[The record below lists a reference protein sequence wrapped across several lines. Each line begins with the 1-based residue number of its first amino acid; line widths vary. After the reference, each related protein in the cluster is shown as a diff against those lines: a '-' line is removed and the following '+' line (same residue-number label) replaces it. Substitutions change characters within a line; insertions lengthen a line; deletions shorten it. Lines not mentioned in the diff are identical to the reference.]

1 MVYLMLADGFEE
13 AEALVTVDLL
23 RRADIPVTMVGLE
36 KKDVTGSHKITVLAD
51 DTLENVDLERLEM
64 LILPG
69 GLRGVENIQA
79 NLSALGLIQQAAE
92 KGAYV
97 AAICA
102 APTILSQQALL
113 DRRRAVC
120 YPGMEDQMLSAV
132 VCQGEHVVADGR
144 FITGEAAGSA
154 FEFGLRL
161 VQAIR
166 GKDAA
171 DKVKEAIHYHY
182 GD

>member
-1 MVYLMLADGFEE
+1 MVYLLLADGFEE
-13 AEALVTVDLL
+13 AEALVTADLL
-23 RRADIPVTMVGLE
+23 RRADIPLTLAGLE
-36 KKDVTGSHKITVLAD
+36 GKEVTGSHGITVLAD
-51 DTLENVDLERLEM
+51 DTLDNMDIDQLEM

-69 GLRGVENIQA
+69 GMGGVENIQM
-79 NLSALGLIQQAAE
+79 NLFALGMIQRAAE

-102 APTILSQQALL
+102 APTILAHQALL

-132 VCQGEHVVADGR
+132 VCKGEAVVTDGR
-144 FITGEAAGSA
+144 FITGEAAGSV
-154 FEFGLRL
+154 FEFGLSL
-161 VQAIR
+161 IR
-166 GKDAA
+166 VLRGREAA
-171 DKVKEAIHYHY
+171 DKVKRAVHYHY